1 MHLKNP
7 SGRIVAVDDPQQAQE
22 LLSKGFTKAS
32 PREEKSFIESRFI
45 MVQAMKDR
53 EKKPHSP
60 KVYLA
65 TVTQSGTDGY
75 GVVSKNIIRELRA
88 LDTVISTEQKEQK
101 IGLLLHTPYSIM
113 RLSNPYRI
121 IYTMFESDKLPEDW
135 AEYLLEADDVI
146 VPSKFCKDVFKKA
159 GVKSKVIPLGYDDS
173 IYEFFQR
180 RKRSV
185 FTFIH
190 YNAFNVRKGFLE
202 LFKAFTEEFAQ
213 DEKVRLVLKTTSN
226 TIPSAMPINPRQY
239 KNIEVITGKKS
250 DSDMVDMLNNA
261 DCFVFPS
268 RGEGFG
274 LTPVEAMATGL
285 PVIVPNAHGISEYF
299 DSRYMYGVKIE
310 GETPAVYSA
319 YKNQDVGHMVK
330 CSVKDLRKQ
339 MRHVFEH
346 QKEARDKGKLAS
358 EYVKR
363 YTWTKTA
370 EQLNKLLKEY
380 HIKPIVKRDL
390 KNVLP
395 LERIK

>member
-7 SGRIVAVDDPQQAQE
+7 GGRIVAIDDPKEALE
-22 LLSKGFTKAS
+22 LLTKGFTKIS
-32 PREEKSFIESRFI
+32 LKEEKSFIESRFI

-53 EKKPHSP
+53 EQKPHSP

-75 GVVSKNIIRELRA
+75 GVVSKNLIKELRA
-88 LDTVISTEQKEQK
+88 LDVVISTEQIEQK

-113 RLSNPYRI
+113 RLDNPYRI
-121 IYTMFESDKLPEDW
+121 IYTMFESSKIPEDW
-135 AEYLLEADDVI
+135 AEYLLEADTVI
-146 VPSKFCKDVFKKA
+146 VPSKFCQKVFKKA
-159 GVKSKVIPLGYDDS
+159 GVESKVIPLGYDDS
-173 IYEFFQR
+173 VYDFFQR
-180 RKRSV
+180 RKRKV
-185 FTFIH
+185 FTFTH

-202 LFKAFTEEFAQ
+202 LFKAFTDEFTQ
-213 DEKVRLVLKTTSN
+213 DEPVKLVLKTTSN
-226 TIPSAMPINPRQY
+226 NIPSAMPINPRQY

-250 DSDMVDMLNNA
+250 NTDMREILNNS

-274 LTPVEAMATGL
+274 LTPIEAMATGL
-285 PVIVPNAHGISEYF
+285 PTIVPNAHGISEYF
-299 DSRYMYGVKIE
+299 DSRYMYGVKIDE
-310 GETPAVYSA
+310 EVPATYSA

-339 MRHVFEH
+339 MRYVFEH
-346 QKEARDKGKLAS
+346 QKEAREKGKLAS

-370 EQLNKLLKEY
+370 EQLNKILMEY
-380 HIKPIVKRDL
+380 HIKPIVKRNL

-395 LERIK
+395 LERVK